1 MTGSGKGVAS
11 SEATRITKKLG
22 MVSGGRVLDV
32 ATGEGG
38 FIDIL
43 MKTLRDYDSFVGI
56 DYYPSDPSKGSIE
69 DARKVYVGKPVRFMK
84 MNAEHIGFDD
94 GSFDTVC
101 ISNSLH
107 HLDHVDRVLAEMK
120 RVVRP
125 GGNFILQEAYC
136 DGDQTDAQKAE
147 EMQHEW
153 GARID
158 MLLGITHNKTFT
170 RQRILD
176 IVDSLGLREKE
187 VFDSSYP
194 VDCLFC
200 PRRRECVDPK
210 RQAELHD
217 SVGDVDEELARV
229 ADHPDL
235 EVRRRLAAEGSRVKE
250 AIARHGIAS
259 SSYIF
264 VIGRK

>member
-1 MTGSGKGVAS
+1 M
-11 SEATRITKKLG
+11 
-22 MVSGGRVLDV
+22 

-43 MKTLRDYDSFVGI
+43 MKTLRDYTSFVGI
-56 DYYPSDPSKGSIE
+56 DYYPSDPSKGSID
-69 DARKVYVGKPVRFMK
+69 DARRVYVGRPVQFLK
-84 MNAEHIGFDD
+84 VNAEDVGFGD

-107 HLDHVDRVLAEMK
+107 HLDHVDKVLAEMK

-136 DGDQTDAQKAE
+136 DGDQTEAQKAE
-147 EMQHEW
+147 EMQHAW

-158 MLLGITHNKTFT
+158 TLLGITHNKTFT
-170 RQRILD
+170 RQRIID
-176 IVDSLGLREKE
+176 VIDSLQLREKE
-187 VFDSSYP
+187 VFDSSHQ

-200 PRRRECVDPK
+200 PRMRECENPK
-210 RQAELHD
+210 RQAALHD
-217 SVGDVDEELARV
+217 SIGDVDAELRRI
-229 ADHPDL
+229 ADHPDI
-235 EVRRRLAAEGSRVKE
+235 EARRRLIEEGRRVKA
-250 AIARHGIAS
+250 AIAKHGIAA

-264 VIGRK
+264 VIGKT